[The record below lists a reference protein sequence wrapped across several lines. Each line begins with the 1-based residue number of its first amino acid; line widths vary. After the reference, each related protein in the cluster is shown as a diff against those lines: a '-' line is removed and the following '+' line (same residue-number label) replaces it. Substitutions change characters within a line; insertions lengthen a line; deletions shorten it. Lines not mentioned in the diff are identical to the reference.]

1 MSLKAIRNA
10 LNARLNTL
18 PSLPNVAWEN
28 IAFTPKTTETHLR
41 VNFLP
46 APTRPA
52 ANHKSAMDFESG
64 IYQIDVY
71 SPQDQGP
78 NPASDVAESIRQHFS
93 RGSTLVNSGTTVNIE
108 ATPSMTLNDREGG
121 FWRVRLTVPW
131 FAYVPTS

>member
-18 PSLPNVAWEN
+18 PSLPSVAWEN
-28 IAFTPKTTETHLR
+28 IAFTPKTTETHL
-41 VNFLP
+41 
-46 APTRPA
+46 PA

-93 RGSTLVNSGTTVNIE
+93 RGSTLVNSGITVNIE

>member
-1 MSLKAIRNA
+1 MSLLAIRNA
-10 LNARLNTL
+10 LNARLSTLSSL
-18 PSLPNVAWEN
+18 PSVAWEN

-52 ANHKSAMDFESG
+52 ANHRTAMDFESG

-71 SPQDQGP
+71 APQDQGP
-78 NPASDVAESIRQHFS
+78 NPASLLAERIRQHFN
-93 RGSTLVNSGTTVNIE
+93 RGSVLTNSGISVNIE
-108 ATPSMTLNDREGG
+108 ATPSMAANDREGP

-131 FAYVPTS
+131 FAYVPTT

>member
-1 MSLKAIRNA
+1 MSLKSIRNA

-18 PSLPNVAWEN
+18 SSLPSVAWEN
-28 IAFTPKTTETHLR
+28 VAFTPKTTELHLR

-71 SPQDQGP
+71 APQDQGP
-78 NPASDVAESIRQHFS
+78 NPASDLAERIRQHFS
-93 RGSTLVNSGTTVNIE
+93 RGLVLTSDSISVNVE
-108 ATPSMTLNDREGG
+108 ATPSMAANDREGP
-121 FWRVRLTVPW
+121 FWRIRLTVPW
-131 FAYVPTS
+131 FAYVPT

>member
-18 PSLPNVAWEN
+18 ASLPSVAWEN

-64 IYQIDVY
+64 VYQIDVY

-93 RGSTLVNSGTTVNIE
+93 RGSTLVNSGITINIE

>member
-18 PSLPNVAWEN
+18 PSLPSVAWEN

-93 RGSTLVNSGTTVNIE
+93 RGSTLVNSGITVNVE
-108 ATPSMTLNDREGG
+108 ATPSMTSNDREGG

>member
-93 RGSTLVNSGTTVNIE
+93 RGSTLVNSGITVNVE
-108 ATPSMTLNDREGG
+108 ATPSMTSNDREGG